1 MFRRHNRPSEPITV
15 ESSQAI
21 DASVQVDA
29 RDLIGL
35 RLEARTL
42 SLSSRRPVTF
52 ALAGPHHSRFRGRGM
67 DYQESRHYQPGD
79 DIRNMDWRV
88 TARAGGPHTKV
99 YQAERERP
107 VVVLADFG
115 PTMFFGTR
123 GTFKSVAAA
132 RTAALIAWAAVAGRD
147 RVGAL
152 IFNGDHRELAPCGGR
167 RGVLRLIRALVEAG
181 HPEHGANGVPEPGG
195 LSAALVR
202 LRRVARP
209 GSLVFV
215 LSDFY
220 AADGETARHL
230 SQLRQHND
238 LVACQIVDPLELSPP
253 HPGLYGIS
261 DGQSDG
267 VLDTRAKASRDE
279 VAAYFA
285 RHHRAVE
292 ELTAGQ
298 RIPLLRI
305 GTDRSV
311 VETLRAGL
319 DSRPWCKTSR
329 MGDAA

>member
-1 MFRRHNRPSEPITV
+1 MFKPRNRPSEPIMV
-15 ESSQAI
+15 EPSPAI
-21 DASVQVDA
+21 DSSVQVDA

-35 RLEARTL
+35 RLEARAL
-42 SLSSRRPVTF
+42 SLGSRRPVTS

-79 DIRNMDWRV
+79 DIRHMDWRV
-88 TARAGGPHTKV
+88 TARAGRPHTKV

-123 GTFKSVAAA
+123 GTFKSVAGA
-132 RTAALIAWAAVAGRD
+132 RAAALIAWAAVAGGD
-147 RVGAL
+147 RIGAL
-152 IFNGDHRELAPCGGR
+152 IFNGDHRELAPSGGR

-181 HPEHGANGVPEPGG
+181 DPEYGAKGVPEPGA

-209 GSLVFV
+209 GSLVLV

-238 LVACQIVDPLELSPP
+238 LIACQIVDPLELSPP
-253 HPGLYGIS
+253 LPGLYGIS
-261 DGQSDG
+261 DGHRDA
-267 VLDTRAKASRDE
+267 VLDTRDEASRDE
-279 VAAYFA
+279 VAEWFA
-285 RHHRAVE
+285 RHHQAVE
-292 ELTAGQ
+292 ELSSGQ

-305 GTDRSV
+305 RTDQSV
-311 VETLRAGL
+311 AEALRAGL
-319 DSRPWCKTSR
+319 RSRPWRKTSR
-329 MGDAA
+329 MEDAA